1 MPEKYDLIIRNGRV
15 IDPAS
20 NTDHRAD
27 VGIRNSKIA
36 CIQENLD
43 GQAEQA
49 VDAEGKIVCPG
60 LIDIHTHLYA
70 KVTTWG
76 IDADPTCLAKGV
88 TTAVDA
94 GSASW
99 VTFPGFRELS
109 ISRSQGRVLCY
120 IHISGLGLV
129 YGPIAEMADIRYACP
144 EETAECVLENS
155 DVALGIKVRQGAA
168 QVEKNGV
175 EPLKHAIKAAEL
187 SNTHVMTHLG
197 GGVPIDD
204 VLNLMRA
211 GDIATHCFHCRSD
224 TILGEDGQIQ
234 DVVHQAR
241 DRGVLFDVG
250 HGGGSFG
257 FETARAAFEQ
267 HFLPD
272 VISSDLHTLS
282 HGGPVFDLL
291 TTMTKFLV
299 LGMPVGTVIEK
310 TTSGP
315 AKAIRREESLGSLA
329 IGREA
334 DIAILEEQEGEF
346 ELMDTRGDTVKCDKS
361 LACAGVVRAG
371 NLVDTA
377 LWHDY
382 VPRMPKAIEWQA
394 VPGLRKTRPGIFEK
408 VKHKLNLAAL
418 E

>member
-1 MPEKYDLIIRNGRV
+1 MPEQYDIIIRNGRV

-20 NTDHRAD
+20 NTDQVSD
-27 VGIRNSKIA
+27 IGIKDSKIA
-36 CIQENLD
+36 SVQSDLTGD
-43 GQAEQA
+43 AEQTM
-49 VDAEGKIVCPG
+49 DAEEKVVCPG
-60 LIDIHTHLYA
+60 LIDIHTHLYS

-99 VTFPGFRELS
+99 VTFPGFRDLS
-109 ISRSQGRVLCY
+109 IDRSQGRVLCY

-129 YGPIAEMADIRYACP
+129 YGPIGEMADIRYACP

-155 DVALGIKVRQGAA
+155 DVALGIKVRQGGA
-168 QVEKNGV
+168 QVEKNGI

-197 GGVPIDD
+197 GGVPIED

-211 GDIATHCFHCRSD
+211 GDIATHCYHCRSD
-224 TILGEDGQIQ
+224 TILGGDGKILE
-234 DVVHQAR
+234 VVHQAR
-241 DRGVLFDVG
+241 SRGVLFDVG

-272 VISSDLHTLS
+272 VISSDLHTLN

-291 TTMTKFLV
+291 TTMSKFLA
-299 LGMPVGTVIEK
+299 LGMPIETVIEK
-310 TTSGP
+310 TTLGP
-315 AKAIRREESLGSLA
+315 ARAIHREDSLGSLEV
-329 IGREA
+329 GREA
-334 DIAILEEQEGEF
+334 DITILEEEEGEF
-346 ELMDTRGDTVKCDKS
+346 ELMDTKGDTVKCEKR

-371 NLVDTA
+371 QLVDTA
-377 LWHDY
+377 AWDDY
-382 VPRMPKAIEWQA
+382 EPRMPKAIEWQSL
-394 VPGLRKTRPGIFEK
+394 PGIRRTRPEIFEM
-408 VKHKLNLAAL
+408 VKEQLNLGVL

>member
-1 MPEKYDLIIRNGRV
+1 MSEKYDLIIRNGRV
-15 IDPAS
+15 IDPA
-20 NTDHRAD
+20 H
-27 VGIRNSKIA
+27 
-36 CIQENLD
+36 NLD
-43 GQAEQA
+43 QKADIGIQDGKVAGIQADLEGEATQSL
-49 VDAEGKIVCPG
+49 DASGKIVCPG
-60 LIDIHTHLYA
+60 LIDIHTHLYS

-109 ISRSQGRVLCY
+109 INKSQGRVLCY

-129 YGPIAEMADIRYACP
+129 YGPIGEMADIRYACP
-144 EETAECVLENS
+144 EETAECVLENL
-155 DVALGIKVRQGAA
+155 DVAIGIKVRQGGA

-175 EPLKHAIKAAEL
+175 EPLKYAIKAAEL

-197 GGVPIDD
+197 GGVPIGD
-204 VLNLMRA
+204 VLSLMRA
-211 GDIATHCFHCRSD
+211 GDIATHCYHCRSD
-224 TILGEDGQIQ
+224 TILGGDGKVLE
-234 DVVHQAR
+234 VVHQAR
-241 DRGVLFDVG
+241 DRGILFDVG

-272 VISSDLHTLS
+272 IISSDLHTLN

-291 TTMTKFLV
+291 TTMSKFLA
-299 LGMPVGTVIEK
+299 LGMPIETIIEK
-310 TTSGP
+310 TTISP
-315 AKAIRREESLGSLA
+315 ARAIRREESLGSLA
-329 IGREA
+329 IGSEA
-334 DIAILEEQEGEF
+334 DITILDEQEGNF
-346 ELMDTRGDTVKCDKS
+346 ELMDTKGETVKCEKR

-371 NLVDTA
+371 ELIDIA
-377 LWHDY
+377 SWDDY
-382 VPRMPKAIEWQA
+382 VPRMPKAIEWQSL
-394 VPGLRKTRPGIFEK
+394 PGIRRTRPEIFEK
-408 VKHKLNLAAL
+408 IKHKLNQAAL

>member
-1 MPEKYDLIIRNGRV
+1 MSEKYDLIIRNGRV

-20 NTDHRAD
+20 NTDQQSD
-27 VGIRNSKIA
+27 IGIRNTKIA
-36 CIQENLD
+36 CIQEKLD
-43 GQAEQA
+43 GQAEHTF
-49 VDAEGKIVCPG
+49 DADGKIVCPG
-60 LIDIHTHLYA
+60 LIDIHTHLYS

-109 ISRSQGRVLCY
+109 IDRSQGRVLCY

-155 DVALGIKVRQGAA
+155 DVALGIKVRQGGA

-197 GGVPIDD
+197 SGVPIED

-211 GDIATHCFHCRSD
+211 GDIATHCYHCRSD
-224 TILGEDGQIQ
+224 TILGEDGKIQ
-234 DVVHQAR
+234 EVVHQAR
-241 DRGVLFDVG
+241 NRGVVFDVG

-257 FETARAAFEQ
+257 FETARTAFEQ

-291 TTMTKFLV
+291 TTMSKFLA
-299 LGMPVGTVIEK
+299 LGMPIEAVIEK
-310 TTSGP
+310 TTFSP

-334 DIAILEEQEGEF
+334 DITILEEQEGEF
-346 ELMDTRGDTVKCDKS
+346 ELMDTKGDTLKGDTS
-361 LACAGVVRAG
+361 LACVGVVRAG
-371 NLVDTA
+371 RLVDTA
-377 LWHDY
+377 SWNDY

-394 VPGLRKTRPGIFEK
+394 LPGIRRTRPDIFERIK
-408 VKHKLNLAAL
+408 DKLNLAAL